1 MYRILRYLRNALGKG
16 LLFSKSDSLDMVGY
30 TYSDW
35 VGDQI
40 YRRSTSGYFIFV
52 GGNLVT
58 WRRKNQKVIAQSSV
72 EAKF

>member
-1 MYRILRYLRNALGKG
+1 
-16 LLFSKSDSLDMVGY
+16 MVGY

-72 EAKF
+72 EAKFQSMANGACEYFERFGV